1 MASTELRRSLERLE
15 GALRDYGAPIV
26 QAFRPGLAPDAVT
39 EALRAEGLAPHH
51 DVIAWFGWHD
61 GADVA
66 LPQRNDNG
74 EVIRYGG
81 ESVLVGPWW
90 MFQLGRALSDRRDAL
105 DAQAA
110 DVARFGADAASFMA
124 AWLPL
129 ATSEGAG
136 ELCIDT
142 TAAGPAPLWIHD
154 PETRDGRTSPQFT
167 SLLDLAEALVEVL
180 ERRLVVPHPHDDRAA
195 MVDHPRL
202 PPHLLRL
209 CSW

>member
-1 MASTELRRSLERLE
+1 MASTQLERSLERLE
-15 GALRDYGAPIV
+15 RALRDYGAPIGR
-26 QAFRPGLAPDAVT
+26 AFRPGLDPDVVS
-39 EALRAEGLAPHH
+39 EALRAEGLAPHD

-66 LPQRNDNG
+66 PPHCNDNG
-74 EVIRYGG
+74 DVIRYGG
-81 ESVLVGPWW
+81 EAVLVGPWSV
-90 MFQLGRALSDRRDAL
+90 FELRRALGDRREAL

-110 DVARFGADAASFMA
+110 DIARFGTGAASFA
-124 AWLPL
+124 AGWLPL
-129 ATSEGAG
+129 ATSDGAG

-154 PETRDGRTSPQFT
+154 PETQDGRTSPQFT

-180 ERRLVVPHPHDDRAA
+180 DRRLVVPHPHDDRAA
-195 MVDHPRL
+195 TVDYPRL
-202 PPHLLRL
+202 PPDLRRL